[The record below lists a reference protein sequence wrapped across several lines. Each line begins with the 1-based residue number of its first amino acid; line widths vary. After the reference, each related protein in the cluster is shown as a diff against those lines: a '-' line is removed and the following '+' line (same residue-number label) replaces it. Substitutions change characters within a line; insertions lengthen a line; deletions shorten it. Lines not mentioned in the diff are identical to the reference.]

1 MKTFLL
7 SIVFLL
13 VTAGQARAD
22 AIMLTRAMTAT
33 TIVEVFITS
42 DSVHVELEIGVQ
54 DLNGFRNI
62 MPDPIFERL
71 GNDPEPLSQ
80 RLVRFLT
87 EDWVIRADGALLPG
101 RVLSIVPRQ
110 RLRRDEIT
118 GEPLPRGDDDDEIV
132 VFVELAYE
140 LPGRP
145 KTLSLGPPGV
155 DGLVRANIG
164 FVTYH
169 EGLPVTDFR
178 YLAAEETIDLDW
190 EDPWYSRFRN
200 RNLKRQFDAP
210 MSAFLYVEHFEV
222 RKEIVVRPK
231 DLQQWIDLGVDG
243 KAVIA
248 VEDQAE
254 IKERVASF
262 FMERGLVTID
272 GRVGKPTLD
281 RIHFVRRTLRRTG
294 VIEPPEPIPAV
305 SATLGVIFVYPID
318 SLPDE
323 VSMTWDVFGGR
334 IQTLPV
340 SATDEAG
347 GLPSILSPEDPVL
360 VWQNFLTNPKI
371 PALVGI
377 APAPTFGR
385 MPVPLLSVLCVL
397 LFVGTLAGY
406 ARANAKRG
414 RFLLAGAAVVV
425 LGVVSWPLARVPVPV
440 PYVRNAVVSVG
451 EAELIVSGLLTNVY
465 RAFDYRDESD
475 IYDALARSASGDLLT
490 QIYLETRRALELQN
504 QGGARVKV
512 DEVSMTA
519 VEPSRLP
526 GEIGFAARCTWNV
539 RGSIGHWGHIHRRT
553 NQYDAELTIES
564 VDGAWKITGI
574 ELLDEQRLSRGA
586 ARTKEQSSRT

>member
-1 MKTFLL
+1 
-7 SIVFLL
+7 
-13 VTAGQARAD
+13 
-22 AIMLTRAMTAT
+22 MTAT
-33 TIVEVFITS
+33 TIAEIFITS
-42 DSVHVELEIGVQ
+42 DSIHVDLEVGVQ

-80 RLVRFLT
+80 RLERFFT

-101 RVLSIVPRQ
+101 RVLNILPRP
-110 RLRRDEIT
+110 RVRRDEIT
-118 GEPLPRGDDDDEIV
+118 GEPLPPSDDDDEIV
-132 VFVELAYE
+132 VFIELGYE
-140 LPGRP
+140 LPGRSRS
-145 KTLSLGPPGV
+145 LSLHPPGSGGFV
-155 DGLVRANIG
+155 GANIG

-178 YLAAEETIDLDW
+178 YLSAEETIDLDW
-190 EDPWYSRFRN
+190 DDPWYSRFRN
-200 RNLKRQFDAP
+200 RNLRRQFDAP

-222 RKEIVVRPK
+222 RKEIVVRPR
-231 DLQQWIDLGVDG
+231 DLQQWIDLGLEG
-243 KAVIA
+243 KDVIA
-248 VEDQAE
+248 VEDQAD
-254 IKERVASF
+254 IKAKVAGF
-262 FMERGLVTID
+262 FMERGAVTID
-272 GRVGKPTLD
+272 GREGEPTLD

-318 SLPDE
+318 SLPDA

-334 IQTLPV
+334 IQKVPV

-360 VWQNFLTNPKI
+360 EWQNFLTNPTI
-371 PALVGI
+371 PALVDI
-377 APAPTFGR
+377 KPAPTFGR
-385 MPVPLLSVLCVL
+385 MPVPLLSALCGL

-406 ARANAKRG
+406 ARANARRG
-414 RFLLAGAAVVV
+414 RLMLTGAVLVV
-425 LGVVSWPLARVPVPV
+425 LGAVSWPLARVPVPV
-440 PYVRNAVVSVG
+440 PFVKNAVVSVG
-451 EAELIVSGLLTNVY
+451 EAETIVSGLLTNVY

-475 IYDALARSASGDLLT
+475 IYDALARNASGELLT
-490 QIYLETRRALELQN
+490 QIYLETRRSLELQN

-512 DEVSMTA
+512 DEVTMTA

-539 RGSIGHWGHIHRRT
+539 RGSVGHWGHIHKRT

-564 VDGAWKITGI
+564 IDGAWKITGI
-574 ELLDEQRLSRGA
+574 ELLEEQRISRGA
-586 ARTKEQSSRT
+586 RQSTDDPSVMAVLSL